1 MKNLTQEDYNLA
13 NILVDEIID
22 NTELPE
28 IKYKILNQIE
38 NFEANKKREFL
49 FHLNGLFGNIIM
61 NELSWRCNEAEIRAH
76 NARLITK
83 ELKQNL

>member
-1 MKNLTQEDYNLA
+1 
-13 NILVDEIID
+13 
-22 NTELPE
+22 
-28 IKYKILNQIE
+28 
-38 NFEANKKREFL
+38 
-49 FHLNGLFGNIIM
+49 M